1 MVTVSMRT
9 ADIPNLYVKV
19 WTQKSELPQENF
31 LCSITQPNISRQG
44 PFELT
49 DIEYDTIE
57 DEISGMEIFEYNNS
71 VVINV
76 MKFDDIEDFKKR

>member
-1 MVTVSMRT
+1 MVTVSTRT

-49 DIEYDTIE
+49 DIEYDIIK
-57 DEISGMEIFEYNNS
+57 DEISRMELVEYNTD
-71 VVINV
+71 V
-76 MKFDDIEDFKKR
+76 